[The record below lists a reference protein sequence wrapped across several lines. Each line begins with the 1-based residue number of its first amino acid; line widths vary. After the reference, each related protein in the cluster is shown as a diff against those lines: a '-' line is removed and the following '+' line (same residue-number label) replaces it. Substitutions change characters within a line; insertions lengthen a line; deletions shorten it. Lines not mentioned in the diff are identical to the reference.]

1 MFANMLILVNM
12 VILMIQVNLV
22 ILVNMAQLVVLV
34 NLLVPEK
41 SGDFDCSGCSWLI
54 W

>member
-41 SGDFDCSGCSWLI
+41 SRDFDCSSCSWLI